1 MNSLLQHAKAV
12 IFDADE
18 LLIDS
23 KPMWDLATDELFA
36 KNHLTWK
43 EEDAHLF
50 IGRSIPNIVQMWKDM
65 YGLNGDVQTI
75 VEGYRALF
83 YELALDSKKLQL
95 MPGAKEL
102 IDVLVQNNKLLAVA
116 TGGHTREKMTAILEM
131 LGIAQYFSVI
141 VSSDDV
147 THGKPAPDIFLF
159 AATHLGLPKTDCV
172 IVEDAVNGVEAA
184 KAAGIPVIGVQTERK
199 ALLEKAGADVAVETL
214 NELL

>member
-1 MNSLLQHAKAV
+1 MNSLLEHAKAV

-50 IGRSIPNIVQMWKDM
+50 LGRSIPNIIQMWKDM
-65 YGLNGDVQTI
+65 YGMQGDTNKITQ
-75 VEGYRALF
+75 EYREQF
-83 YELALDSKKLQL
+83 YHLALDSKKLQL
-95 MPGAKEL
+95 MPGAREL
-102 IDVLVQNNKLLAVA
+102 IEALVKVNKKLAVA

-131 LGIAQYFSVI
+131 LGIRQYFSVI

-147 THGKPAPDIFLF
+147 RNGKPAPDIFLH
-159 AATHLGLPKTDCV
+159 AVEKLGLQNTDCV

-199 ALLEKAGADVAVETL
+199 ILLQEAGAAVAVLRL